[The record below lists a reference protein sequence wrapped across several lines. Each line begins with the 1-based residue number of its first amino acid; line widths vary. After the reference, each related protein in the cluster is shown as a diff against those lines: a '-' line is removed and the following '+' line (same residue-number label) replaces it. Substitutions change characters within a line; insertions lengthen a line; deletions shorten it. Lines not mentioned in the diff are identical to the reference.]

1 MKYLWTFLVTT
12 AITALAVAQF
22 IFEDD
27 IVIVHFEFNVTEFNE
42 SILLTQKELLA
53 RRDLILEHI
62 GQPAKQVSLSF
73 VEKDGNVTVG
83 KGNTAFE
90 IKNL

>member
-1 MKYLWTFLVTT
+1 MKYIWTFLVSTV
-12 AITALAVAQF
+12 ICALAIAQF

-27 IVIVHFEFNVTEFNE
+27 LVIVHFEFNITKFNA

-53 RRDLILEHI
+53 RKYLMLEHI
-62 GQPAKQVSLSF
+62 GNPAKQVTLSF

-83 KGNTAFE
+83 KGS
-90 IKNL
+90 